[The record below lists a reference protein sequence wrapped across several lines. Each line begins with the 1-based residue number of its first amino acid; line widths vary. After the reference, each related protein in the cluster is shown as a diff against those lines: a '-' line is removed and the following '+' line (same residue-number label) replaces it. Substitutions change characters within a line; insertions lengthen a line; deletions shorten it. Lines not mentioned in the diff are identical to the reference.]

1 MSKKVESVKVSVR
14 CRPLSSKEITD
25 NRECIVIVDTKKSE
39 LIIKNPKNDSSEPP
53 KTFTYDYAYGPKS
66 SQEQIYCDTAYPIV
80 ESVLE
85 GYNGTIFAYGQT
97 GTGKTFTMEGSETP
111 PEDRGI
117 LPRAFEQIFY
127 GVESHPQTQF
137 LICASFLEIY
147 NEEVHDLLSK
157 NSKNKLDIKENAEG
171 VFYVKDLTSIV
182 VKSINEMKE
191 VMEAGRKNRHTG
203 QTLMNLDSSRSHCI
217 FSIKVETSE
226 VDKAGMNH
234 YKAAKLNLV
243 DLAGSERQMKTGAT
257 GDRLKEATNIN
268 KSLLTLGNVISA
280 LVDGVSTHI
289 PYRDS
294 KLTKLLQ
301 DSLGGNTRTAM
312 IANIGPADWNY
323 DETISTLRYA
333 NRAKNIQNKPKINED
348 PKDALLREF
357 QDEITRLRAQLESQ
371 GGSLSLE
378 QASMGGQILGKAKI
392 VEVEKVIK
400 VENKEKIAEMEKKL
414 SQETEEMKNM
424 ILNRKKQIE
433 TQKNLAEDE
442 KQRLLDELQKTTED
456 QQKEKEKQS
465 QLIKKLKQ
473 MEEKLVQG
481 SQMMEN
487 AVRQEQE
494 LQKAKIELE
503 MRARQEKQLER
514 ELRKRAEEN
523 LNLEQKFS
531 NQQEEIE
538 DKNKKLKLLY
548 SKYQATT
555 SEIRDLQHE
564 LQLERQDL
572 IDEIRII
579 TQQLKLKSLI
589 LNNFMPQEKTL
600 DIERIARWSEESEEW
615 FLPKLEISGNSL
627 RGGKGVLVKKK
638 RGNKK
643 DIEEYDGMVSQKV
656 QSTVQSILQE
666 YNTEEVMPIDT
677 NPGVYF
683 IYGEDGP
690 MREEND
696 VKPQKPKRGKTG
708 KRPGTATK
716 KGKRPASAVKE
727 PVKKIESAESFPK
740 AKGLVPSRG

>member
-14 CRPLSSKEITD
+14 CRPMSSTEKSD
-25 NRECIVIVDTKKSE
+25 KRECIVRVDTRKSE
-39 LIIKNPKNDSSEPP
+39 LVIRNPKTDSTEPP
-53 KTFTYDYAYGPKS
+53 KTFTYDFVYGTDS

-97 GTGKTFTMEGSETP
+97 GTGKTFTMEGIEEP
-111 PEDRGI
+111 PEERGI
-117 LPRAFEQIFY
+117 LPRAFDQIFY
-127 GVESHPQTQF
+127 GVEQHPSTQY

-182 VKSINEMKE
+182 VKSIHEMKE
-191 VMEAGRKNRHTG
+191 VMEAGRKNRHVG
-203 QTLMNLDSSRSHCI
+203 ETLMNRDSSRSHCI
-217 FSIKVETSE
+217 FSIKIETS
-226 VDKAGMNH
+226 DTDHAGMNH

-243 DLAGSERQMKTGAT
+243 DLAGSERQTKTGAT

-280 LVDGVSTHI
+280 LVDGVSTHV

-301 DSLGGNTRTAM
+301 DSLGGNTRTVM

-357 QDEITRLRAQLESQ
+357 QDEISRLRAQLEMQ
-371 GGSLSLE
+371 GGSLTLD
-378 QASMGGQILGKAKI
+378 QISMGGQILGQQKPKI
-392 VEVEKVIK
+392 VEVEKVIQ
-400 VENKEKIAEMEKKL
+400 VVDKEKIDQMEKKL
-414 SQETEEMKNM
+414 LQEKEEIENM
-424 ILNRKKQIE
+424 TKKKKKEIE
-433 TQKNLAEDE
+433 AQKNIAEDE
-442 KQRLLDELQKTTED
+442 KLRLLEELQKTTED
-456 QQKEKEKQS
+456 QQLAKEKQS
-465 QLIKKLKQ
+465 KLVKQLKH

-494 LQKAKIELE
+494 LQRARMELE
-503 MRARQEKQLER
+503 LRARQEQQLEQ
-514 ELRKRAEEN
+514 ELEKRAEEN
-523 LNLEQKFS
+523 LNLENRFS
-531 NQQEEIE
+531 SQQEEIE
-538 DKNKKLKLLY
+538 DKNRKLKKLY
-548 SKYQATT
+548 TKYQVTAA
-555 SEIRDLQHE
+555 EIRDLQHE
-564 LQLERQDL
+564 FQLERQDL
-572 IDEIRII
+572 VEEIRSL
-579 TQQLKLKSLI
+579 TQQIKLKNITLTSFI
-589 LNNFMPQEKTL
+589 PQEE
-600 DIERIARWSEESEEW
+600 IMHVERIARWDEESEEW
-615 FLPKLEISGNSL
+615 SLPRLDLAGNYI
-627 RGGKGVLVKKK
+627 RGPKEKSIKKK
-638 RGNKK
+638 GAKK

-666 YNTEEVMPIDT
+666 YNEEVMPIES
-677 NPGVYF
+677 NPGIYF
-683 IYGEDGP
+683 IYGEEGP

-696 VKPQKPKRGKTG
+696 LKVQKPKRVKTS
-708 KRPGTATK
+708 KRPGTASK
-716 KGKRPASAVKE
+716 KAKRPGTASKE
-727 PVKKIESAESFPK
+727 PAKKEVQELYPK

>member
-1 MSKKVESVKVSVR
+1 MESVKVSVR
-14 CRPLSSKEITD
+14 CRPINSKERAD
-25 NRECIVIVDTKKSE
+25 NRECIVRVDTKKNE
-39 LIIKNPKNDSSEPP
+39 LVIRNPKNDSSEPP
-53 KTFTYDYAYGPKS
+53 KTFTYDFAYGADS

-97 GTGKTFTMEGSETP
+97 GTGKTFTMEGIEEP
-111 PEDRGI
+111 PEQRGI

-127 GVESHPQTQF
+127 GIEQHPSTQF

-157 NSKNKLDIKENAEG
+157 NSKNKLDIKENNEG

-182 VKSINEMKE
+182 VKSIHEMRE
-191 VMEAGRKNRHTG
+191 VMETGRKNRHVGETM
-203 QTLMNLDSSRSHCI
+203 MNLDSSRSHCI
-217 FSIKVETSE
+217 FSIKIETSE
-226 VDKAGMNH
+226 SDKTGINH

-243 DLAGSERQMKTGAT
+243 DLAGSERQGKTGAT

-280 LVDGVSTHI
+280 LVDGVSSHV

-301 DSLGGNTRTAM
+301 DSLGGNTRTVM

-357 QDEITRLRAQLESQ
+357 QEEIARLRSALEAQGLD
-371 GGSLSLE
+371 GLSLD
-378 QASMGGQILGKAKI
+378 QASMGGQILGSSQPKI
-392 VEVEKVIK
+392 IEVEKVIK
-400 VENKEKIAEMEKKL
+400 VENKEKIAEMEQKLIQEKEEIQALTELKKK
-414 SQETEEMKNM
+414 E
-424 ILNRKKQIE
+424 IE
-433 TQKNLAEDE
+433 AQKNLAEDE
-442 KQRLLDELQKTTED
+442 KIRLLDELQKTNEE
-456 QQKEKEKQS
+456 QHLAKEKQAKVIK
-465 QLIKKLKQ
+465 QLKH

-494 LQKAKIELE
+494 LQKARMELD
-503 MRARQEKQLER
+503 MRARQERQLAI
-514 ELRKRAEEN
+514 ELEKRAEEN
-523 LNLEQKFS
+523 LNLEQRFS
-531 NQQEEIE
+531 SQQEEIE
-538 DKNKKLKLLY
+538 DKNRKLKRLY
-548 SKYQATT
+548 TKYQVTS
-555 SEIRDLQHE
+555 SEIKDLQRE
-564 LQLERQDL
+564 FQLERQDL
-572 IDEIRII
+572 VEEIRNL
-579 TQQLKLKSLI
+579 TQQIKLKTMT
-589 LNNFMPQEKTL
+589 LNNFIPQDEIMH
-600 DIERIARWSEESEEW
+600 IERIAKWDDESEEW
-615 FLPKLEISGNSL
+615 SLPRLDLSGNHV
-627 RGGKGVLVKKK
+627 RGPKGENYKKK
-638 RGNKK
+638 GANKK

-666 YNTEEVMPIDT
+666 YNEEVIPIES
-677 NPGVYF
+677 NPGIYF

-696 VKPQKPKRGKTG
+696 VKLQKPKKAKTG
-708 KRPGTATK
+708 KRPGTASK
-716 KGKRPASAVKE
+716 KAKRPGTAQKE
-727 PVKKIESAESFPK
+727 PIKKEVQELYPK

>member
-1 MSKKVESVKVSVR
+1 MKKVESVKVSVR
-14 CRPLSSKEITD
+14 CRPLSSREISD
-25 NRECIVIVDTKKSE
+25 NRECIVRVDTRKSE
-39 LIIKNPKNDSSEPP
+39 LVVKNPKNESAEPP
-53 KTFTYDYAYGPKS
+53 KTFTFDFTYGQDS
-66 SQEQIYCDTAYPIV
+66 SQETIYRDTAYPIV
-80 ESVLE
+80 ECVLE

-97 GTGKTFTMEGSETP
+97 GTGKTFTMEGCEDP
-111 PEDRGI
+111 PEARGI

-127 GVESHPQTQF
+127 GVEEHPQTQF

-157 NSKNKLDIKENAEG
+157 NSKNKLDIKENSDG

-191 VMEAGRKNRHTG
+191 VMEAGRKNRHVG
-203 QTLMNLDSSRSHCI
+203 ETLMNRDSSRSHCI

-226 VDKAGMNH
+226 VDKTGMNH

-243 DLAGSERQMKTGAT
+243 DLAGSERQTKTGAT

-301 DSLGGNTRTAM
+301 DSLGGNTKTVM

-357 QDEITRLRAQLESQ
+357 QEEIARLRAQLESQ
-371 GGSLSLE
+371 GGTLSFD
-378 QASMGGQILGKAKI
+378 QASMGGQILGKPKI

-414 SQETEEMKNM
+414 SQETEEMKIM
-424 ILNRKKQIE
+424 VESRKKQIE

-442 KQRLLDELQKTTED
+442 KKKLLDELQKTTEE
-456 QQKEKEKQS
+456 QQLEKEKQS

-473 MEEKLVQG
+473 MEEKLIQG

-494 LQKAKIELE
+494 LQKAKAELE
-503 MRARQEKQLER
+503 MRSRQEKQMER

-531 NQQEEIE
+531 SQQEEIE
-538 DKNKKLKLLY
+538 DKNRKLKSLY
-548 SKYQATT
+548 SRYQSAT

-579 TQQLKLKSLI
+579 TQQVKLKNLMLSS
-589 LNNFMPQEKTL
+589 FVPQEKIL
-600 DIERIARWSEESEEW
+600 DIERIARWNEESEEW
-615 FLPKLEISGNSL
+615 YLPKLEISGNSL
-627 RGGKGVLVKKK
+627 RGTKATVVKKK
-638 RGNKK
+638 GTNKK

-677 NPGVYF
+677 NPGIYF

-696 VKPQKPKRGKTG
+696 PKQQKQKRTKTG
-708 KRPGTATK
+708 KRPGTASK
-716 KGKRPASAVKE
+716 KGKRPASALKE
-727 PVKKIESAESFPK
+727 PAKPAPPDNFPK